1 MKLVIAIPHRF
12 ALWDAPAWFAE
23 RLRSEFPGL
32 EVVQLSDY
40 KNLDREI
47 VDAEI
52 AFCRELKPGQVLAA
66 KKLKWIYSPAA
77 AVHALMIPE
86 IIHSDIQIVNATPV
100 HGPVVAEHALAM
112 ILAIGRRIDL
122 GVKAQ
127 TQHRWMQE
135 EIWVSKPGPRD
146 IAGSTLLVVGLGQ
159 IGGPL
164 VRHAKALGMRVL
176 AVREHPERGA
186 EGADAVYAT
195 GDLIRVLPEAD
206 FVMLCAPVTPATQ
219 RAFGREQ
226 FAAMKSDAYICN
238 VGRGALIDEPALID
252 ALREHR
258 IGGAALD
265 VTTEEPLPAE
275 SPLWDLDNCMIT
287 PHTAGISPKLWER
300 QYIYFTD
307 NLRRYLAGQPLL
319 GLVNKARGY

>member
-12 ALWDAPAWFAE
+12 VLWDAPPWFSE
-23 RLRSEFPGL
+23 RLRTEFPDL
-32 EVVQLSDY
+32 QVVQLASY
-40 KNLDREI
+40 EPLEH
-47 VDAEI
+47 EI
-52 AFCRELKPGQVLAA
+52 ADADIALCRELRPSQVRAA
-66 KKLKWIYSPAA
+66 KKLRWIHSAAA

-86 IIHSDIQIVNATPV
+86 ILDSDIIITNASAV
-100 HGPVVAEHALAM
+100 HGPVVAEHAMAM
-112 ILAIGRRIDL
+112 IMAIARRVDLA
-122 GVKAQ
+122 VKAQ
-127 TQHRWMQE
+127 TRHQWKQE
-135 EIWVSKPGPRD
+135 EIWISTPPPRD

-159 IGGPL
+159 IGTPL

-176 AVREHPERGA
+176 AVREHPERGTG
-186 EGADAVYAT
+186 GADAVYAT
-195 GDLIRVLPEAD
+195 SDLNRILPEAD

-226 FAAMKSDAYICN
+226 FAAMNPNAYILN

-265 VTTEEPLPAE
+265 VTTVEPLPAD

-300 QYIYFTD
+300 QCIYFTG
-307 NLRRYLAGQPLL
+307 NLRRFLAGEPMQ
-319 GLVNKARGY
+319 GLVDKAKGY